1 MENCIKKIKIFLIFF
16 FNFQTKK
23 KKMDISIYKKKRNI
37 FYTFFFTL
45 IEISKEM
52 IFFSLF
58 SLVPQRDWIFRSI
71 LDSTQLS
78 DRMFFTVSISLL
90 HFFLFFGSHFFYTFL
105 DKFELFQ
112 QYKIKIKAK
121 NIAEDDLVKKTLKE
135 ALFGQLIIQPISLY
149 FL

>member
-1 MENCIKKIKIFLIFF
+1 
-16 FNFQTKK
+16 
-23 KKMDISIYKKKRNI
+23 MDISLYKKKRNI
-37 FYTFFFTL
+37 FISFFLTTIESSIEMGFISIFFT
-45 IEISKEM
+45 I
-52 IFFSLF
+52 
-58 SLVPQRDWIFRSI
+58 PQRDWIFRSM
-71 LDSTQLS
+71 LDATQLS
-78 DRMFFTVSISLL
+78 DRMFFVIFSSLL
-90 HFFLFFGSHFFYTFL
+90 HLSLYFGNHFFYTFL